1 MFEVGM
7 YGGSFNPLHMGHV
20 RCMVKAATRCNELNI
35 VISQGIARDEVDLTV
50 KYRWIYMMTKHLP
63 NVRIHI
69 LEDSCESK
77 EAYGKELWKT
87 DAEKVKEMI
96 GKKIDVVFCGD
107 DYKEGDNF
115 YKMCYPESEIIYFER
130 DNISSTLIRS
140 NPYKY
145 WDMLPECVRPYYVK
159 KVMLIGGESV
169 GKSTMTIQL
178 ARYYN
183 TTFID
188 EAGRDISMRSGTDK
202 MMMMDD
208 YTDILLTHKMN
219 ERKAIEGANKVLFID
234 TDCLI
239 TQFYLEFLNEHT
251 KGKKEHDVLADAI
264 AGINRYDLVIFL
276 EPDVE
281 FVQDGTRN
289 EAIREQREHYSK
301 RIKEIY
307 DAHGIQYQ
315 SVSGDY
321 STRLEQVIQ
330 LVDKL
335 LK

>member
-20 RCMVKAATRCNELNI
+20 RCMVQAATMCTELNI
-35 VISQGIARDEVDLTV
+35 VISQGVARNEVDLTV
-50 KYRWIYMMTKHLP
+50 KYRWIYMVTKHLP

-77 EAYGKELWKT
+77 ESYGKELWKE

-96 GKKIDVVFCGD
+96 GKEIDVVFCGD
-107 DYKEGDNF
+107 DYKEGNNF

-130 DNISSTLIRS
+130 DDISSTLIRS

-202 MMMMDD
+202 MMLMED

-219 ERKAIEGANKVLFID
+219 ERKAMESANKVLFVD

-239 TQFYLEFLNEHT
+239 TQFYLEFLNDQT
-251 KGKKEHDVLADAI
+251 KGKKENDMLADAI
-264 AGINRYDLVIFL
+264 AGLNQYDLVVFL

-289 EAIREQREHYSK
+289 EAIKEQREYYSN

-307 DAHGIQYQ
+307 DAHDITYQ
-315 SVSGDY
+315 CVSGDY
-321 STRLEQVIQ
+321 STRFKQVTQ
-330 LVDKL
+330 LVDEL
-335 LK
+335 L